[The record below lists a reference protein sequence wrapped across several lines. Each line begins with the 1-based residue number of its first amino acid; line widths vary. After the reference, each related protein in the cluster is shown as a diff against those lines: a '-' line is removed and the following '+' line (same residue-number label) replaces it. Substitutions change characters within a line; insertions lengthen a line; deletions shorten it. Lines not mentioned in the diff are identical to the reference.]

1 MSNREDF
8 TDTALGLV
16 SAQSFP
22 AIVGIA
28 DHMLKSSGVTL
39 VGYEK
44 IGSGHCTAIV
54 RGSVADVRLAVQE
67 GAERAQQF
75 GQKLSTLIVPRPMP
89 NLEVVLPIG
98 NRLAQLA
105 TGRGHS
111 KLSNQAVGLL
121 ETRGFPAMVGAA
133 DAMMKAADVAL
144 AAYETIGAGLCTAI
158 IRGSVANVAMA
169 LDAGMIEAERIGELH
184 AVMLVPRPLE
194 DLDQTLPLASCWIE
208 EVQPLRIPLTVKETE
223 KELVALPEL
232 MQEVQPL
239 AAPLEQKRL
248 EPIQTASEFNPIAA
262 EPREVELKEVE
273 VLQDIA
279 TPDPLLNLEADTPTL
294 DVSATSE
301 VDSTSSAIRETL
313 AKLSTGLPTGIAKVR
328 PKHHRHRFR
337 HK

>member
-1 MSNREDF
+1 MSRREDF

-44 IGSGHCTAIV
+44 IGAGHCTAIV
-54 RGSVADVRLAVQE
+54 RGGVADVRLAVQE

-75 GQKLSTLIVPRPMP
+75 GQQLSTLVVPRPMP
-89 NLEVVLPIG
+89 NLEAVLPIG

-105 TGRGHS
+105 SGRGHS

-133 DAMMKAADVAL
+133 DAMLKAADVVL

-158 IRGSVANVAMA
+158 VRGSVANVAVA
-169 LDAGMIEAERIGELH
+169 LDVGMVEAERIGELH

-208 EVQPLRIPLTVKETE
+208 EMQPLRMPISVKETE
-223 KELVALPEL
+223 KEVVALPEL
-232 MQEVQPL
+232 IKEQRPL
-239 AAPLEQKRL
+239 ALPEPAQ
-248 EPIQTASEFNPIAA
+248 EPIEIPQTQPMR
-262 EPREVELKEVE
+262 EPVHQPRQDDEV
-273 VLQDIA
+273 
-279 TPDPLLNLEADTPTL
+279 
-294 DVSATSE
+294 
-301 VDSTSSAIRETL
+301 VDSVQQRSLPLQSSSEKIQRRQEENSTL
-313 AKLSTGLPTGIAKVR
+313 ID
-328 PKHHRHRFR
+328 
-337 HK
+337 